1 VSAHLV
7 CVSCQPT
14 RTARRAPHPAFLP
27 PSTSSRITK
36 ITHLCETCDS
46 ALFFAGSGPPYFS
59 LGCFLTNSLRSSG
72 GAKNGDRFWQTFMLP
87 YLFFRCNSKRKR
99 EFESPELSRF
109 QDRRCVHIM
118 QPIFG
123 FCKQALFLDV
133 HQVQEL
139 ASCSAPHHC
148 NCFSL
153 HLSCFGKT
161 ENSCMNFRSVRT
173 KDPRDPPLSS
183 PARKSTD
190 PRSKANP
197 KPIT

>member
-46 ALFFAGSGPPYFS
+46 ALFFAGSGPPYFRWGAFRPTAS
-59 LGCFLTNSLRSSG
+59 GRPVEPRMLIDFGKLSCSS
-72 GAKNGDRFWQTFMLP
+72 TF
-87 YLFFRCNSKRKR
+87 FFRCNSKRKR
-99 EFESPELSRF
+99 EFEPPELSRF
-109 QDRRCVHIM
+109 RDWRCVHIM

-123 FCKQALFLDV
+123 FCKRTLFLDV

-153 HLSCFGKT
+153 HLPYFGKT
-161 ENSCMNFRSVRT
+161 ETSV
-173 KDPRDPPLSS
+173 P
-183 PARKSTD
+183 
-190 PRSKANP
+190 
-197 KPIT
+197 